1 MVAGQKMVPEARIVH
16 KVNNRLRIKIPSKR
30 GDKDFFASVEK
41 KFSKDSAGQT
51 VVINPV
57 TASALFLGRFT
68 AKHIAEVAQ
77 KSNLFKLNTRK
88 RRRETLLG
96 GVRDTFRIADK
107 SLLKMTGGELD
118 IPSLVFLGLISHG
131 IYQFARGNFTG
142 PPWYTAF
149 WYALGLFSKSRLTDF
164 EEVEADFL

>member
-1 MVAGQKMVPEARIVH
+1 MIPEAYIVH
-16 KVNNRLRIKIPSKR
+16 KVNDRLRIKIPSKR
-30 GDKDFFASVEK
+30 GEKDFFVAVEK

-51 VVINPV
+51 VVVNPD
-57 TASALFLGRFT
+57 TASVLFLGHFT

-77 KSNLFKLNTRK
+77 QSELFKLETK
-88 RRRETLLG
+88 TRRRETLLS
-96 GVRDTFRIADK
+96 GVKDMFHTADK

-118 IPSLVFLGLISHG
+118 IPSVVFLGLISHG

-149 WYALGLFSKSRLTDF
+149 WYALGLFSKSRLTDV
-164 EEVEADFL
+164 EEIEADFL